1 MDMLFTGLLMMAS
14 IVGIAVVIAT
24 IGEMLDHFEEEKE
37 TQSKD
42 VFYTYRD

>member
-1 MDMLFTGLLMMAS
+1 MDMLFSGLLMLAA
-14 IVGIAVVIAT
+14 ITGIAVVIAT
-24 IGEMLDHFEEEKE
+24 IGEMLDHFKEEKE